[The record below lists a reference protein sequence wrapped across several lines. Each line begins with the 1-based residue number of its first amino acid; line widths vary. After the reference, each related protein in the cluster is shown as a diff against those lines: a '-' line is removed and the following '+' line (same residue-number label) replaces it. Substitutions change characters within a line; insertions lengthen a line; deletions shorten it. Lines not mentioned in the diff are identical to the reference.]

1 VAPESSDPPGNGK
14 STFWGNIMKKL
25 SILASIALASTAFIS
40 TSASATCFF
49 GCTPPPAP
57 TETPAI
63 VINGT
68 STQGVAAVFSAIRN
82 RSEGSDS
89 VASQSVSSNSGN
101 VTVNGPSTQLTAMG
115 LSDVSNYATGNDA
128 VATQSMSSN
137 IGKVT
142 INGTSLQ
149 ATALL
154 GSYVANGSTGARSL
168 AVQNVASNN
177 GCATCN

>member
-1 VAPESSDPPGNGK
+1 MFAP
-14 STFWGNIMKKL
+14 
-25 SILASIALASTAFIS
+25 
-40 TSASATCFF
+40 
-49 GCTPPPAP
+49 
-57 TETPAI
+57 
-63 VINGT
+63 
-68 STQGVAAVFSAIRN
+68 AA
-82 RSEGSDS
+82 
-89 VASQSVSSNSGN
+89 
-101 VTVNGPSTQLTAMG
+101 QLTAMG

-168 AVQNVASNN
+168 AVENVASNN